1 MGHIAGI
8 SDEVNSIS
16 ELHKQVGRRSEKK
29 LEPLIV
35 RKALME
41 LIDPLV
47 QQKIVWLLD
56 NTGKRMNERSN
67 AMFVAVKEPG

>member
-47 QQKIVWLLD
+47 QHATENPRSENCLVAGQYRK
-56 NTGKRMNERSN
+56 KNE
-67 AMFVAVKEPG
+67 